1 MTVVK
6 WLKSSES
13 VHIVSEYVWLQDEF
27 RATEAQK
34 KKNLCQWKAHHEE
47 DRETYLNTYVQVNPA
62 VGGVSVSCL

>member
-34 KKNLCQWKAHHEE
+34 KKKNLWKAHHEE